1 MKVRQA
7 KATIKCLVDEDG
19 RRFDNPEDLKQLVVS
34 FYKNL
39 LGSATEVHEQHMIQT
54 VIELF
59 QDEMPEDIKFH
70 LK

>member
-1 MKVRQA
+1 M
-7 KATIKCLVDEDG
+7 
-19 RRFDNPEDLKQLVVS
+19 VS

-54 VIELF
+54 VTELF

>member
-39 LGSATEVHEQHMIQT
+39 LGSATEVHE
-54 VIELF
+54 
-59 QDEMPEDIKFH
+59 
-70 LK
+70 